1 VGELIDNPTPPGD
14 DIFVNPLPGGLNSAW
29 TSFVIDALDWLN
41 EQFGDDEN
49 QNIQAL
55 INFYVLGNSEA
66 DLSFPIGSIML
77 FAGSSVPALW
87 LNCDGSAISRTTYS
101 ALFTAIG
108 TTFGAGDGIN
118 TFNVPDT
125 RGRTAIGTGQGTG
138 LTNRNRGDSVGTET
152 HKLSVNDMPS
162 HTHTQRGNSG
172 GSGAVR
178 TAGVAGAGDIDH
190 VTATKSAGGGVAH
203 NNMQPSLALGFII
216 YAGV

>member
-1 VGELIDNPTPPGD
+1 
-14 DIFVNPLPGGLNSAW
+14 
-29 TSFVIDALDWLN
+29 
-41 EQFGDDEN
+41 
-49 QNIQAL
+49 
-55 INFYVLGNSEA
+55 
-66 DLSFPIGSIML
+66 LSFPIGSIML

-152 HKLSVNDMPS
+152 HQLSVNEMPS

-172 GSGAVR
+172 GSGTVR

-203 NNMQPSLALGFII
+203 NNMQPSLALSFII